1 MTAVDHAEL
10 KRAAEGATP
19 GPWNNSGRS
28 VDDFDAECMMRMEW
42 IANGAA
48 DDDDDLNANVEND
61 AAFIAAANPAVV
73 LALLSEI
80 EGLKAAKWEV
90 RHVDT
95 MNDVVSMGMAR
106 DDAIARADEAERQL
120 DALRTQAPDSWR
132 PSLMD
137 MARAIYDAPT
147 RFDGDA
153 VGTHLGRSE
162 MVDCSARTAEE
173 EREIVLCMC
182 EDAASAI
189 LALRPQT
196 AESGK

>member
-1 MTAVDHAEL
+1 MSDAFRTSNSEASVEHFLSEAISNSPQPLKDLADFLSSALSEDDWKTADRL
-10 KRAAEGATP
+10 
-19 GPWNNSGRS
+19 
-28 VDDFDAECMMRMEW
+28 
-42 IANGAA
+42 
-48 DDDDDLNANVEND
+48 L
-61 AAFIAAANPAVV
+61 
-73 LALLSEI
+73 LAL
-80 EGLKAAKWEV
+80 
-90 RHVDT
+90 
-95 MNDVVSMGMAR
+95 
-106 DDAIARADEAERQL
+106 
-120 DALRTQAPDSWR
+120 ALRTQAPDSWR
-132 PSLMD
+132 PEVSD

>member
-1 MTAVDHAEL
+1 MTEALHAPQPSEL
-10 KRAAEGATP
+10 VEHFLAEAIS
-19 GPWNNSGRS
+19 NSPQPLKDLAEFLS
-28 VDDFDAECMMRMEW
+28 NALSEDDW
-42 IANGAA
+42 KTA
-48 DDDDDLNANVEND
+48 DRLL
-61 AAFIAAANPAVV
+61 
-73 LALLSEI
+73 LAL
-80 EGLKAAKWEV
+80 
-90 RHVDT
+90 
-95 MNDVVSMGMAR
+95 
-106 DDAIARADEAERQL
+106 
-120 DALRTQAPDSWR
+120 ALRTQAPDSWR